1 MLHVS
6 ARPPSLFMFYVE
18 TCRFSGCANKTTS
31 EPGLSARIGMRGVVR
46 TLVLLP
52 QPLARR

>member
-31 EPGLSARIGMRGVVR
+31 EPGLSACIGMRGVVR